1 VIRTWAHWVWGTTIK
16 ALHKSTSFTFYA
28 RNYVSGC
35 PTVNQFQFPS
45 PWNCLTENVE
55 FIAFA
60 RWRYFITQLWWKQAL
75 HVWFSILNL
84 LCSDLRYVKDGAI
97 GHVVPSGALRTMRSV
112 AYRTSINPRECKHGG
127 ARHTT
132 LPDFG
137 SVHSLVFFI
146 YYGSQSIADDIL
158 FW

>member
-1 VIRTWAHWVWGTTIK
+1 
-16 ALHKSTSFTFYA
+16 
-28 RNYVSGC
+28 
-35 PTVNQFQFPS
+35 
-45 PWNCLTENVE
+45 
-55 FIAFA
+55 
-60 RWRYFITQLWWKQAL
+60 
-75 HVWFSILNL
+75 L

-158 FW
+158 FLVAQYPKNRISDVQHYYFRCT